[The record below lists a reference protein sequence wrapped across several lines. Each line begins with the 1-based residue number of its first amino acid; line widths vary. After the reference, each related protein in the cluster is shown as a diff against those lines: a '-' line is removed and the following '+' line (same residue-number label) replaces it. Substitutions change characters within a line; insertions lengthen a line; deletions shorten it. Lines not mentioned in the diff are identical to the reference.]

1 MHETHTR
8 GRTPRRVTSAVILVG
23 ALCLVGGAVLRRGG
37 PAGPTPRTVAV
48 GHPIVPPVVDDA
60 SGHTFL
66 TLYDSR
72 GDAHIIVLDTAS
84 GRVRRTIPIVADN
97 LNALAVDS
105 RAGRVFL
112 AAGACLD
119 GACTRTAGSI
129 RVFDARTGG
138 LVRVVRVGPDAG
150 ALAVDAQ
157 AGRVYVG
164 AAAPAPASCAGAC
177 PSDDGVLVALDTRRG
192 QIVRAIPPHVQG
204 VTQVDIALD
213 RRGGRLVVVGYS
225 YNGPGM
231 VNLLDSASGRLLHTL
246 PLTTGVWCPPVI
258 DGATGRAFVAI
269 GSTSGTTTTGRVDVL
284 DSATGALVRAVPLPG
299 GVVRLVPFAGNG
311 SARSVSI
318 SRSHHARCSVPNMRR
333 NFQLAVLAVDERAGR
348 VLATTFGPAHRTV
361 YNFAGGGGVVE
372 MIPTG
377 SGRLLILDAR
387 NGALVHTITTG
398 PGTTAVAVDTRR
410 GRVFVASTGAITPA
424 GAYAGPGTLTVVDER
439 RGTIVRRIPMN
450 VNPTELTF
458 DEQTQHLFIAY
469 QGSPLI
475 PPTPDPW
482 TWMPGWL
489 RSRLPFVPHGAS
501 RSPTASTASG
511 GISVLDM
518 AHL

>member
-299 GVVRLVPFAGNG
+299 GVVRL
-311 SARSVSI
+311 
-318 SRSHHARCSVPNMRR
+318 
-333 NFQLAVLAVDERAGR
+333 AVDERAGR

>member
-1 MHETHTR
+1 V
-8 GRTPRRVTSAVILVG
+8 PRWS
-23 ALCLVGGAVLRRGG
+23 
-37 PAGPTPRTVAV
+37 
-48 GHPIVPPVVDDA
+48 
-60 SGHTFL
+60 
-66 TLYDSR
+66 LY
-72 GDAHIIVLDTAS
+72 TN
-84 GRVRRTIPIVADN
+84 GRVY
-97 LNALAVDS
+97 
-105 RAGRVFL
+105 
-112 AAGACLD
+112 
-119 GACTRTAGSI
+119 

-299 GVVRLVPFAGNG
+299 GVVR
-311 SARSVSI
+311 
-318 SRSHHARCSVPNMRR
+318 
-333 NFQLAVLAVDERAGR
+333 LAVDERAGR

>member
-8 GRTPRRVTSAVILVG
+8 GRTPRQVTVAVILAG

-37 PAGPTPRTVAV
+37 PASPAPHIVAV
-48 GHPIVPPVVDDA
+48 GHPIVPPVVDDV

-66 TLYDSR
+66 TLSDSR
-72 GDAHIIVLDTAS
+72 GYAHIIILDTAS

-97 LNALAVDS
+97 LNALAVDP

-112 AAGACLD
+112 ATDTCLD
-119 GACTRTAGSI
+119 GACTRTAGTVRI
-129 RVFDARTGG
+129 FDARTCG

-164 AAAPAPASCAGAC
+164 AAAPAPASCTGAC
-177 PSDDGVLVALDTRRG
+177 PSADGVLVALDTRRG
-192 QIVRAIPPHVQG
+192 RIVRAIPPHVQG

-231 VNLLDSASGRLLHTL
+231 VNLFDSASGRLLHTL
-246 PLTTGVWCPPVI
+246 PLTTGVWRPPVI

-269 GSTSGTTTTGRVDVL
+269 GAASGTTTTGSVDVI
-284 DSATGALVRAVPLPG
+284 DSATGALVRAVPPPG
-299 GVVRLVPFAGNG
+299 GV
-311 SARSVSI
+311 AR
-318 SRSHHARCSVPNMRR
+318 
-333 NFQLAVLAVDERAGR
+333 LAVDERAGR
-348 VLATTFGPAHRTV
+348 ALATTFGPAHRTV

-387 NGALVHTITTG
+387 SGALVHTITTG
-398 PGTTAVAVDTRR
+398 PGTTAMAVDTRR
-410 GRVFVASTGAITPA
+410 GHVFVASTGAITPA

-439 RGTIVRRIPMN
+439 RGTIVRRIPVN
-450 VNPTELTF
+450 VNPTALTF

-475 PPTPDPW
+475 SPTPDPW
-482 TWMPGWL
+482 TWMPAWL
-489 RSRLPFVPHGAS
+489 RRRLPFVPHGAS

-518 AHL
+518 AHF